1 MKPDTMA
8 TTGFLIFKLK
18 IFDYF
23 SITVYFKGNM
33 SFYLCI
39 YILLAEFKIFSNFT
53 KDKGISSL
61 LRSVLGLET
70 CWERK
75 TSCILSLLAQ
85 HPVSVHHGGS
95 LYLVSLIF
103 SHLIMLL
110 SVVFFAFIFAW
121 IEDSLLGSAG

>member
-8 TTGFLIFKLK
+8 TTGFLIFKFK
-18 IFDYF
+18 IF
-23 SITVYFKGNM
+23 SITVSFKGNM

-39 YILLAEFKIFSNFT
+39 YILLAEFKIFPNFT
-53 KDKGISSL
+53 KGKGISSL
-61 LRSVLGLET
+61 LRSVLGLEI

-75 TSCILSLLAQ
+75 TSCILSLLAH
-85 HPVSVHHGGS
+85 HPVSVHHGGF

-103 SHLIMLL
+103 SHLNMLL
-110 SVVFFAFIFAW
+110 SIVFFAFIFAW